1 MVQCCALS
9 VGDAR
14 WILEGIAQKGFSSW
28 FLFTFFFLLWI
39 PRSTHSLAS
48 FLDTLVNGFLWTNSR
63 LLTPPLGASG
73 GEALPHLKPA
83 SLSTFQRAYPRRSE
97 SQLEART
104 LYLHCSLLDYSPS
117 VLEVVAS
124 PYSCYFPLY
133 FTYFFHLSICLLNIF
148 FVLPIYRA

>member
-48 FLDTLVNGFLWTNSR
+48 FLDTPVNGFLWTNSR

-73 GEALPHLKPA
+73 GEALPHLIPA

-124 PYSCYFPLY
+124 PCSCYFCICKNPV
-133 FTYFFHLSICLLNIF
+133 FTKYILVVKYFF
-148 FVLPIYRA
+148 